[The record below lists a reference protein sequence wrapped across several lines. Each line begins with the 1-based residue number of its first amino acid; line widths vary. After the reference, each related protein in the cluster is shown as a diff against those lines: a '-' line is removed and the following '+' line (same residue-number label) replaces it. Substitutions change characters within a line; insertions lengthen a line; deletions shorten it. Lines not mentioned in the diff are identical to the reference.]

1 MFSAYED
8 VYIYSLPDFTYG
20 DTFSEQAKG
29 EFLGDQPVY
38 GMMDVMENVMTVSDY
53 NRVAKLCGFET
64 VSIKDDEY
72 GVVANYKQMVK
83 YRDMSLQAGTT
94 IQVNGYELKP
104 GMSKC
109 QAGDVQISTQAIN
122 TGIIIV
128 PDGVLTGVTPISESL
143 LAIYN
148 TTDTDK
154 IMARNEH
161 INLDDDPD
169 VRLKM

>member
-1 MFSAYED
+1 
-8 VYIYSLPDFTYG
+8 
-20 DTFSEQAKG
+20 
-29 EFLGDQPVY
+29 
-38 GMMDVMENVMTVSDY
+38 
-53 NRVAKLCGFET
+53 
-64 VSIKDDEY
+64 
-72 GVVANYKQMVK
+72 MVK

-143 LAIYN
+143 LAI
-148 TTDTDK
+148 
-154 IMARNEH
+154 
-161 INLDDDPD
+161 
-169 VRLKM
+169 